1 MENTLR
7 IGWNAWNAWCEKS
20 TNRRILAAI
29 ITIGSLTFLVKI
41 AGVAK
46 ELVVAQQFGTTDEL
60 DAFLIA
66 FLLPAFAINVVAGSF
81 NASLIPTFIQ
91 VREKDGKNAAQK
103 LFSNIMVWST
113 VLLLVLSALLALS
126 ASYILPILGSGFNSD
141 KLALTR
147 SLFYL
152 LLPILFFNGLA
163 TIWAS
168 ILNAG
173 ERFALAAI
181 VPMITP
187 GITVIAL
194 IVVGKFFGI
203 YTLVMGTVGGFV
215 LEAGLLFMGLRRLG
229 FSIIPHWHG
238 MDGAIRQVIG
248 QYLPMTAGALL
259 MSSTTLVD
267 QSMAA
272 MLESG
277 SVSILNYGN
286 KVVGFII
293 GVLSMAMS
301 TAIFPHLSRMVAI
314 GDWHSIRHTIRSY
327 VYLTLLVS
335 IPVTILL
342 VYFSEPL
349 VRLIFERGAFT
360 AKDTQSVGK
369 VQAMY
374 LLQVVFYLLGILFV
388 RLISAM
394 KANRILMC
402 SAMISLPLNIVLNW
416 VLMRYMGVSGI
427 ALSTALVYAVSLIFL
442 STMSY
447 RMMKGLMN

>member
-7 IGWNAWNAWCEKS
+7 VGWNAWNTWYEKS

-29 ITIGSLTFLVKI
+29 ITVGCLTFLAKI
-41 AGVAK
+41 ASIVK
-46 ELVVAQQFGTTDEL
+46 ELVVAQQFGTSDDL

-66 FLLPAFAINVVAGSF
+66 FLLPAFAISIVAGSF
-81 NASLIPTFIQ
+81 NASIIPTFVQ
-91 VREKDGKNAAQK
+91 VMEKEGRKAAQK

-113 VLLLVLSALLALS
+113 MLLLVLSGLLALS
-126 ASYILPILGSGFNSD
+126 ASYVLPILGSGFNYD
-141 KLALTR
+141 KLALTN

-181 VPMITP
+181 APMITP
-187 GITVIAL
+187 GITAIAL
-194 IVVGKFFGI
+194 IVAGKFVGI
-203 YTLVMGTVGGFV
+203 YALVMGTVGGFV
-215 LEAGLLFMGLRRLG
+215 LEAGLLFLGLRRLG
-229 FSIIPHWHG
+229 FSLIPHWYG
-238 MDGAIRQVIG
+238 MDGALRQVIG
-248 QYLPMTAGALL
+248 QYLPMTAGALF

-286 KVVGFII
+286 KVVAFVI
-293 GVLSMAMS
+293 GIASVAMS
-301 TAIFPHLSRMVAI
+301 AAIFPHLSRMVAI
-314 GDWHSIRHTIRSY
+314 GDWHSIRHTLRSY
-327 VYLTLLVS
+327 VRLILLIS
-335 IPVTILL
+335 IPVTVLL

-349 VRLIFERGAFT
+349 VRVIFERGAFT
-360 AKDTQSVGK
+360 EMDTHKVGE

-374 LLQVVFYLLGILFV
+374 LLQVAFYLLGILFV

-394 KANRILMC
+394 KGNRILMC

-427 ALSTALVYAVSLIFL
+427 ALSTALVYAFSLIFL